1 MRRTPLSRRRPLRAS
16 TPLQRRVPLRS
27 RQSDG
32 ERVVAVGA
40 EPELARIR
48 RRRASRTGPDRAT
61 CLLVD
66 RRSGRVC
73 EWPGCGQPQTDRHHR
88 LNRKQGG
95 RHGEAVV
102 RVNGAA
108 WLLGACRTH
117 HAYVTSPHTERLI
130 VARANGWVLRE
141 HEDATQVPVLTCH
154 DPYRVWLSNDGQVH
168 RFEEGAA

>member
-1 MRRTPLSRRRPLRAS
+1 MKRTQIRRKTPLKATTS
-16 TPLQRRVPLRS
+16 LQRHTPLRS
-27 RQSDG
+27 RKPVG
-32 ERVVAVGA
+32 ERVVAVGD
-40 EPELARIR
+40 EPELPR
-48 RRRASRTGPDRAT
+48 RQRRKASRTGPDRAT

-95 RHGEAVV
+95 RHGEAAV

-130 VARANGWVLRE
+130 VARANGWLLRE

-154 DPYRVWLSNDGQVH
+154 DPGPVWLSNDGAW
-168 RFEEGAA
+168 RRYEEGEA